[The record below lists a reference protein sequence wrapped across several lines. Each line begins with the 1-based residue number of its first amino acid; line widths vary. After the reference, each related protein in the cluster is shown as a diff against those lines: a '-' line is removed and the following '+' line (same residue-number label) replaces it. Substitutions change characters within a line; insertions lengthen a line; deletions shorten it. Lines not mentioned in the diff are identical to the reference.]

1 MGSIEMGS
9 IVPTDSKLLPKQPHP
24 SGCVSSGETAD
35 SAVLNEGGREE
46 GEGRDVEET
55 DSEDDG
61 STEGD
66 REEGKVLSS
75 ERPQETA
82 DGLGG
87 VGLGGDKTLP
97 PLTEYII
104 NVVHFLDAIL
114 SNNSTDDHMKE
125 FISQGGMDPLLRLLA
140 LPVLPLDFPTSAAC
154 TAITGACRSIMVRE
168 CMVRVMSIGPCSEV
182 VLTSE
187 VTSLLVHCIKVLDFE
202 DRCWNYQNKGAV
214 DSGQLRKLY

>member
-1 MGSIEMGS
+1 MGS
-9 IVPTDSKLLPKQPHP
+9 IVPKLFSKQPDP
-24 SGCVSSGETAD
+24 PGGAASGEDAD
-35 SAVLNEGGREE
+35 SAPHDEGSKAE
-46 GEGRDVEET
+46 GEGRDMDET

-75 ERPQETA
+75 ERPLEAA

-87 VGLGGDKTLP
+87 ALLGGDKTLP

-125 FISQGGMDPLLRLLA
+125 FINQGGMGPLLKLLA

-154 TAITGACRSIMVRE
+154 TAITGACRSIMVRV
-168 CMVRVMSIGPCSEV
+168 CGSTPFPPSLTPSISPP
-182 VLTSE
+182 
-187 VTSLLVHCIKVLDFE
+187 SLPPPHSISRTPLS
-202 DRCWNYQNKGAV
+202 Y
-214 DSGQLRKLY
+214 